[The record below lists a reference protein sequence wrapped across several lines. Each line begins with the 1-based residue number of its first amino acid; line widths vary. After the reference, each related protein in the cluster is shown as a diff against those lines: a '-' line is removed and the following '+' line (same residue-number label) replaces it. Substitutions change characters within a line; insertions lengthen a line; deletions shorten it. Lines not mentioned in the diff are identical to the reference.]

1 MAVRLEKQNFEEKFP
16 EIAQTELWKIFRKKA
31 NKEGYSAEFVS
42 AVSRICELGLEK
54 SKTIMTFFPTF
65 TLHDNTHIRNVCDW
79 MFWLLG
85 GRKENGKV
93 KKGKAKELTTR
104 EAAMLLM
111 SACCHDIGMSVDKDQ
126 HKQLK
131 VYNDKWQKYFE
142 KNVEDQLRYNK
153 AKAEKEKKE
162 ADNKTD
168 DKNEIELIT
177 EEMLRNYVR
186 SYHHE
191 RIAEIISPD
200 KWGRDLTDNGLYLSD
215 LITLCKSHGESLNS
229 LRIDAPLSFD
239 MRLCAVLLRLA
250 DILDFDPTRAPD
262 SLFRHMKLDEPTN
275 KETSISS
282 CEFKKN
288 AVGKFIVSG
297 NNITYSASMDD
308 PRLRKEVEGYID
320 WVNYELTSCRQY
332 IKTYN
337 TNWKDLSLPENII
350 PRIDMNYC
358 ESGEFMITMEQDNI
372 INLLKGEDLYS
383 DKYVFVRE
391 LLQNA
396 IDAVLWRGRIDYN
409 FDSKTDGKIKITT
422 WIDKDNGQGWFRI
435 EDNGTGM
442 NVEIIKKYFLTIGR
456 SYYQSDDFKRD
467 GNGKPEYN
475 PISRFGIGIL
485 SCFLTDE
492 NNTLEVSTKRAGS
505 PAVRLSVTG
514 LKGLYR
520 LAAEGSTIGK
530 DEWQKMPKKSGEN
543 DLIYRSEPGTT
554 ICVGLNLLY
563 LEGYNS
569 IKDVVDKY
577 VQFPDML
584 VEYDGAEGKKTYTT
598 KGELLTAINNLKEEE
613 RKNDRPV
620 FPIVRKYDIPPKY
633 VDKLKEWNPAFDR
646 ENNCPK
652 IIIEYFPLDL
662 FSEENKTNP
671 NLSGIGIRYETEEKN
686 GNLKVTEEEEGKQ
699 KDTIIKYSVHTHIM
713 IDTNNKQ
720 INMRWFC
727 SFNSIDEN
735 YIKNRPDNSELKRK
749 YETLRN
755 GKKISITFDELKL
768 SDNEQNILVYTSNN
782 SLVAYNG
789 VLAQHLLTFY
799 RHFVIL
805 FGNEYM
811 PAVNVSRDRITNV
824 PFKAAVETDI

>member
-1 MAVRLEKQNFEEKFP
+1 MAVCLDKQNFEEKFP

-111 SACCHDIGMSVDKDQ
+111 SACCHDIGMSVDKNQ
-126 HKQLK
+126 HEQLK

-153 AKAEKEKKE
+153 AKAEKEKKKS
-162 ADNKTD
+162 DNK
-168 DKNEIELIT
+168 DKDEKEIELIT

-262 SLFRHMKLDEPTN
+262 SLFKHMKLDEPTN

-282 CEFKKN
+282 REFQKN

-396 IDAVLWRGRIDYN
+396 IDAVLWREKIDN
-409 FDSKTDGKIKITT
+409 MFVAKDNGKIKITT

-520 LAAEGSTIGK
+520 LA
-530 DEWQKMPKKSGEN
+530 
-543 DLIYRSEPGTT
+543 
-554 ICVGLNLLY
+554 
-563 LEGYNS
+563 
-569 IKDVVDKY
+569 
-577 VQFPDML
+577 
-584 VEYDGAEGKKTYTT
+584 
-598 KGELLTAINNLKEEE
+598 
-613 RKNDRPV
+613 
-620 FPIVRKYDIPPKY
+620 
-633 VDKLKEWNPAFDR
+633 
-646 ENNCPK
+646 
-652 IIIEYFPLDL
+652 
-662 FSEENKTNP
+662 
-671 NLSGIGIRYETEEKN
+671 
-686 GNLKVTEEEEGKQ
+686 
-699 KDTIIKYSVHTHIM
+699 
-713 IDTNNKQ
+713 
-720 INMRWFC
+720 
-727 SFNSIDEN
+727 
-735 YIKNRPDNSELKRK
+735 
-749 YETLRN
+749 
-755 GKKISITFDELKL
+755 
-768 SDNEQNILVYTSNN
+768 
-782 SLVAYNG
+782 
-789 VLAQHLLTFY
+789 
-799 RHFVIL
+799 
-805 FGNEYM
+805 
-811 PAVNVSRDRITNV
+811 
-824 PFKAAVETDI
+824 